1 MLPEDIHI
9 TLQLDGLAERER
21 HRRQAQPAPPETAES
36 SQDDRSLFSVELD
49 RAPVIH
55 WEH

>member
-1 MLPEDIHI
+1 MLTPEDIHI

-49 RAPVIH
+49 RAVVIH
-55 WEH
+55 W